1 MCERAVA
8 VVHHGW
14 VSIGPDSDEVV
25 TVWAAALDQARPE
38 WVRYLDSGERQRLD
52 RFRRPADRNR
62 FLLGSC
68 LVRALVAAR
77 QAVAPGRV
85 GLDRTCPDCQEPHG
99 KVRVVGDDL
108 SVSVSH
114 SGDWVLVAATVEG
127 EVGVDVESVDPALE
141 TGPLARLTLHPVER
155 EALRDV
161 DPSRRAAAF
170 ARYWTR
176 KEAVLKSTGDGLRS
190 DPAQVRVSGPDEPAE
205 LIAWPARPELVGR
218 LWLADL
224 GLDEG
229 YAASLAFVPAPEAPH
244 GSRQPAVR
252 VREATAMLAALG

>member
-1 MCERAVA
+1 
-8 VVHHGW
+8 VHHGW
-14 VSIGPDSDEVV
+14 VSIGSGSGEVV
-25 TVWAAALDQARPE
+25 TVWAATLDQARTD
-38 WVRYLDSGERQRLD
+38 WIRYLNSAERQRIE
-52 RFRRPADRNR
+52 RFRRPADRDR

-68 LVRALVAAR
+68 LVRALAAAR
-77 QAVAPGRV
+77 LAVTPARV
-85 GLDRTCPDCQEPHG
+85 GIDRTCPECQEPHG
-99 KVRVVGDDL
+99 KVRVVGDSL

-155 EALRDV
+155 QALREV

-190 DPAQVRVSGPDEPAE
+190 DLTQVLVSDPDEPAE

-218 LWLADL
+218 LWLTDL
-224 GLDEG
+224 DLAEG
-229 YAASLAFVPAPEAPH
+229 YAASLAFVPVQEPPP

-252 VREATAMLAALG
+252 VREASAVLASLG